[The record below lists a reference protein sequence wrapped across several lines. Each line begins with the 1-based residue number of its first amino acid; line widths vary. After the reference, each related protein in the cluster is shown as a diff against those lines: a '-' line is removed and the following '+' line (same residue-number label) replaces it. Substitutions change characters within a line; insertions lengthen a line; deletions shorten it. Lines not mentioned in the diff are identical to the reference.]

1 MDQYASSPGHTNYTV
16 TQNTCIL
23 YQLPPL
29 LLAIFWILW
38 WEDNRGICTDNPSG
52 RQPVRTMGA
61 LTSSVIPPLPLLPQ
75 PSQFTPA
82 WDRHRIMLACMPS
95 GLVTQWLGHPQR
107 KWICEAHAETT
118 CRLVNI
124 LNVSRKGDSSDAAL
138 PTSTVAT
145 WLYFSKDKTSPS

>member
-1 MDQYASSPGHTNYTV
+1 MPAVLVTLTILLRRTPASFINFLHYCSPSSGFYG
-16 TQNTCIL
+16 
-23 YQLPPL
+23 
-29 LLAIFWILW
+29 AR
-38 WEDNRGICTDNPSG
+38 EDNRGICTDNPSG
-52 RQPVRTMGA
+52 RHPIRTMGA

-138 PTSTVAT
+138 PNSTVAT